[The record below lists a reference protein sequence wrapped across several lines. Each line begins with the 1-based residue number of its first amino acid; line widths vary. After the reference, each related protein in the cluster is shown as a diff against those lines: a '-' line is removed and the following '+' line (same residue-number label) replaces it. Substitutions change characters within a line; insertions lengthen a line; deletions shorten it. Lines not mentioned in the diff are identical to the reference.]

1 MMSRSTRYFW
11 PTTTLLISLSSG
23 GTNALACC
31 TSALMALIP
40 VFIFRDDNARWTILP
55 ADVFRKSQ
63 TGRPWRS
70 RGRPEG
76 CVQSRMVAADA
87 RRIMEAK
94 PFPPRYLGG
103 YACCDDSWTHPAG
116 SAGPGGANQFLNET
130 VPMRDCPV
138 GTFDNSPA
146 F

>member
-1 MMSRSTRYFW
+1 MDNSASRCVQKKSDRA
-11 PTTTLLISLSSG
+11 TL
-23 GTNALACC
+23 AQ
-31 TSALMALIP
+31 P
-40 VFIFRDDNARWTILP
+40 
-55 ADVFRKSQ
+55 
-63 TGRPWRS
+63 RS
-70 RGRPEG
+70 VGG

-103 YACCDDSWTHPAG
+103 YACCNDSWTHPAG
-116 SAGPGGANQFLNET
+116 SAGPGGANQFLTET